1 MFDCGYVSW
10 GESKGKG
17 ILEKNWHKDLGIF
30 DSQKMASNSI
40 NLSKEQV
47 DKYAN
52 I

>member
-1 MFDCGYVSW
+1 MCL
-10 GESKGKG
+10 GENQRVKAFW
-17 ILEKNWHKDLGIF
+17 EKNWHKDLGIF